1 MAPLS
6 KLRTCQSTCSYYIKT
21 PGSAAE
27 DVGCVRTAHIG
38 TTTSSR
44 MQVLRVHFV
53 VIDDVIFI
61 FEGLVGGV
69 RSEAEERQK
78 ERRKEKGGESELI
91 FEWHSSIAIAKEG

>member
-27 DVGCVRTAHIG
+27 DVGCVRTAHSG
-38 TTTSSR
+38 TSTSSR
-44 MQVLRVHFV
+44 MQVLRVV
-53 VIDDVIFI
+53 VDDVIFVVVDDVILI

-69 RSEAEERQK
+69 RSEAERKK
-78 ERRKEKGGESELI
+78 EREGRGG
-91 FEWHSSIAIAKEG
+91 